1 MNRIALKGGLLID
14 GTGAPPVKD
23 SLILIEGRTLAYAGG
38 PMEIPGGYEI
48 MDISAKQSC
57 PGL

>member
-23 SLILIEGRTLAYAGG
+23 SLILIEGRTWHTREVLWRSRA
-38 PMEIPGGYEI
+38 
-48 MDISAKQSC
+48 DTR
-57 PGL
+57 